1 LMGIHLHVYTGLA
14 PTRCT
19 DCNQR
24 IDFSWVAFHLDVL
37 DDWYAYHP
45 ACADHVVAWMIEK
58 AANDGKSD
66 AYLEF
71 LILQRALD
79 ALKVG

>member
-1 LMGIHLHVYTGLA
+1 
-14 PTRCT
+14 
-19 DCNQR
+19 
-24 IDFSWVAFHLDVL
+24 
-37 DDWYAYHP
+37 
-45 ACADHVVAWMIEK
+45 MIEK